1 MLANHFTKPLQGAL
15 FRKFRAEIQGIPH
28 DTNEA
33 ELGWDWEGCCEK
45 TVSADPSP
53 QECVE
58 LKGKGFPR
66 SKNPGLRDKYLK
78 ALHREGR
85 LAEPAE
91 SVPKA
96 DSSGLRRKY
105 IVNNDTARP
114 TRSTKWSKDVSYA
127 RVLTGKA

>member
-1 MLANHFTKPLQGAL
+1 VDFNAFTL
-15 FRKFRAEIQGIPH
+15 FGHPAFGT
-28 DTNEA
+28 D
-33 ELGWDWEGCCEK
+33 
-45 TVSADPSP
+45 
-53 QECVE
+53 VE

-66 SKNPGLRDKYLK
+66 SKNTGLRGKYLQ

-91 SVPKA
+91 SVLKA
-96 DSSGLRRKY
+96 DSSGLRRKD

-114 TRSTKWSKDVSYA
+114 APSIKWSKDVSYA